1 MVKISVI
8 VPVYNCEDYLDESIK
23 SILNQSFKDIE
34 VICVDD
40 GSTDDSLN
48 ILKEL
53 SKQDTRLK
61 VYTQENQ
68 GASVA
73 RNNALEK
80 ASGDYIYFFDADDY
94 AVEDCLEKVYSN
106 AVNNDSDMVIFY
118 FDHYIKNAF
127 SRHCNIDLDKK
138 FPEVDYNNFTFSYKD
153 YKQYAFKGASAPWFK
168 LYKKDFLDKHENIK
182 FPVNLNLED
191 VPFHI
196 MTVLKASKISFIPE
210 FLYHYRVDNPNSLSN
225 TRLKSY
231 KDIFCII
238 KIVEDFLKSEGL
250 YDELKKEF
258 DFLKIDQIVYQIRGR
273 SNDYFDLAKKE
284 LSSVDLNNNYL
295 NKTLLFKSNSILN
308 SDSIE
313 EYELKIEMYNLN
325 NKINSLNEKKEG
337 LVRKNEKLKSQNKK
351 LKKDLEKSR
360 NKNEALFNSFSWKI
374 TKPFRMFKQMIK
386 I

>member
-8 VPVYNCEDYLDESIK
+8 VPVYNCENYIEESIR

-34 VICVDD
+34 VICIDD

-53 SKQDTRLK
+53 SMQDARLK

-68 GASVA
+68 GVSVA

-80 ASGDYIYFFDADDY
+80 VSGDYIYFFDADDY
-94 AVEDCLEKVYSN
+94 AVEDCLEKAYSN

-118 FDHYIKNAF
+118 YDNYDDDLFLK
-127 SRHCNIDLDKK
+127 HCTIDLDKK
-138 FPEVDYNNFTFSYKD
+138 FPDVDYNNFTFDYKD

-168 LYKKDFLDKHENIK
+168 LYKKDFLNKHDNIK
-182 FPVNLNLED
+182 FPVNLNHND

-196 MTVLKASKISFIPE
+196 MTVLKASKISFLPE
-210 FLYHYRVDNPNSLSN
+210 FLYHYRVDNPNSISN

-238 KIVEDFLKSEGL
+238 NIVEDFLKTEGL
-250 YDELKKEF
+250 FDDLKKEF
-258 DFLKIDQIVYQIRGR
+258 DFLKIDQIIYQIRGR
-273 SNDYFDLAKKE
+273 SNDYFDIAKKE
-284 LSSVDLNNNYL
+284 LLGVDLNNDFL
-295 NKTLLFKSNSILN
+295 TKPLLFKANSILN

-313 EYELKIEMYNLN
+313 EYELKVEIYNHK
-325 NKINSLNEKKEG
+325 NKINKLNKKVDG
-337 LVRKNEKLKSQNKK
+337 LVKENKK
-351 LKKDLEKSR
+351 LKKDLEKS
-360 NKNEALFNSFSWKI
+360 KNQNNELLNSVSWKI
-374 TKPFRMFKQMIK
+374 TKPFRKFKK
-386 I
+386 LNK

>member
-8 VPVYNCEDYLDESIK
+8 VPVYNCEDYLEESIR
-23 SILNQSFKDIE
+23 SILNQSFNDIE
-34 VICVDD
+34 IICVDD

-118 FDHYIKNAF
+118 FDNYNENVFLK
-127 SRHCNIDLDKK
+127 HCNIDLDKK
-138 FPEVDYNNFTFSYKD
+138 FLDVDYNNFTFNYKD

-168 LYKKDFLDKHENIK
+168 LYKKDFLDKHDNIK
-182 FPVNLNLED
+182 FPVNLNHND

-196 MTVLKASKISFIPE
+196 MTVLKASKISFLPE
-210 FLYHYRVDNPNSLSN
+210 FLYHYRVDNPNSISN
-225 TRLKSY
+225 SRLKSY

-238 KIVEDFLKSEGL
+238 NIIEDFLKYEGL
-250 YDELKKEF
+250 YDDLKKEF

-284 LSSVDLNNNYL
+284 LSGVDLNNDYL
-295 NKTLLFKSNSILN
+295 TKTLLFKANSILS

-313 EYELKIEMYNLN
+313 EYELKVEIYNYE
-325 NKINSLNEKKEG
+325 NKINKLNKKIDG
-337 LVRKNEKLKSQNKK
+337 LVTENKK
-351 LKKDLEKSR
+351 LKKDLDKSKKK
-360 NKNEALFNSFSWKI
+360 NKDILNSLSWRI
-374 TKPFRMFKQMIK
+374 TKPIRSFKQFIK
-386 I
+386 RD

>member
-8 VPVYNCEDYLDESIK
+8 VPVYNCENYIEESIR

-34 VICVDD
+34 VICIDD

-53 SKQDTRLK
+53 SMQDARLK

-68 GASVA
+68 GVSVA

-80 ASGDYIYFFDADDY
+80 VSGDYIYFFDADDY
-94 AVEDCLEKVYSN
+94 AVEDCLEKAYSN

-118 FDHYIKNAF
+118 YDNYDDDLFLK
-127 SRHCNIDLDKK
+127 HCTIDLDKK
-138 FPEVDYNNFTFSYKD
+138 FPDVDYNNFTFDYKD

-168 LYKKDFLDKHENIK
+168 LYKKEFLNKHDNIK
-182 FPVNLNLED
+182 FPVNLNHND

-196 MTVLKASKISFIPE
+196 MTVLKASKISFLPE
-210 FLYHYRVDNPNSLSN
+210 FLYHYRVDNPNSISN

-238 KIVEDFLKSEGL
+238 NIVEDFLKTEGL
-250 YDELKKEF
+250 FDDLKKEF
-258 DFLKIDQIVYQIRGR
+258 DFLKIDQIIYQIRGR
-273 SNDYFDLAKKE
+273 SNDYFDIAKKE
-284 LSSVDLNNNYL
+284 LLGVDLNNDFL
-295 NKTLLFKSNSILN
+295 TKPLLFKANSILN

-313 EYELKIEMYNLN
+313 EYELKVEIYNHK
-325 NKINSLNEKKEG
+325 NKINKLNKKVDG
-337 LVRKNEKLKSQNKK
+337 LVKENKK
-351 LKKDLEKSR
+351 LKKDLEKS
-360 NKNEALFNSFSWKI
+360 KNQNNELLNSVSWKI
-374 TKPFRMFKQMIK
+374 TKPFRKFKK
-386 I
+386 LNK

>member
-8 VPVYNCEDYLDESIK
+8 VPVYNCENYIEESIR

-34 VICVDD
+34 VICIDD

-53 SKQDTRLK
+53 SMQDARLK

-68 GASVA
+68 GVSVA

-80 ASGDYIYFFDADDY
+80 VSGDYIYFFDADDY
-94 AVEDCLEKVYSN
+94 AVEDCLEKAYSN

-118 FDHYIKNAF
+118 YDNYDDDLFLK
-127 SRHCNIDLDKK
+127 HCTIDLDKK
-138 FPEVDYNNFTFSYKD
+138 FPDVDYNNFTFNYND

-168 LYKKDFLDKHENIK
+168 LYKKEFLNKHDNIK
-182 FPVNLNLED
+182 FPVNLNHND

-196 MTVLKASKISFIPE
+196 MTVLKASKISFLPE
-210 FLYHYRVDNPNSLSN
+210 FLYHYRVDNPNSISN

-238 KIVEDFLKSEGL
+238 NIVEDFLKTEGL
-250 YDELKKEF
+250 FDDLKKEF
-258 DFLKIDQIVYQIRGR
+258 DFLKIDQIIYQIRGR
-273 SNDYFDLAKKE
+273 SNDYFDIAKKE
-284 LSSVDLNNNYL
+284 LLGVDLNNDFL
-295 NKTLLFKSNSILN
+295 TKPLLFKANSILN

-313 EYELKIEMYNLN
+313 EYELKVEIYNHK
-325 NKINSLNEKKEG
+325 NKINKLNKKVDG
-337 LVRKNEKLKSQNKK
+337 LVKENKK
-351 LKKDLEKSR
+351 LKKDLEKS
-360 NKNEALFNSFSWKI
+360 KNQNNELLNSVSWKI
-374 TKPFRMFKQMIK
+374 TKPFRKFKK
-386 I
+386 LNK